1 MATTGRQYRDY
12 ADQVFS
18 RLERRLPVSWTL
30 IAPAALLLL
39 LVTALPIV
47 YLIWLSFTDFHIL
60 RGVSG
65 FVGIDNYISA
75 VVYSSGFRSAIL
87 TTGVFIVAA
96 VSVQT
101 VSGFLLALLLW
112 DRPKRRKYFLPVL
125 LMPMFITWI
134 AVGLMFRFIFE
145 SGLGIIPHLL
155 AMVGIEI
162 AWFSHPT
169 YALAAIV
176 ISDIWEWVPF
186 MMILFL
192 AGLESLPEDPHEAA
206 RVDGATNWEVFKDV
220 TLPMMYPVIGVAV
233 FIRLIEASK
242 VFPKVLAMTEG
253 GPGTSTETVSWTI
266 YKVGFR
272 FDELAMAASQAVT
285 ITLMVLGLLWVFAWA
300 GGVKDAF

>member
-1 MATTGRQYRDY
+1 MATAGRKYRDY
-12 ADQVFS
+12 ASRVFS
-18 RLERRLPVSWTL
+18 RVERRLPVEWTL
-30 IAPAALLLL
+30 LVPAALLLL
-39 LVTALPIV
+39 FVTGLPIL
-47 YLIWLSFTDFHIL
+47 YLLWISVTDYHIL
-60 RGVSG
+60 RGMTDYVWL
-65 FVGIDNYISA
+65 DNYVSSVIF
-75 VVYSSGFRSAIL
+75 SSGFRSAL
-87 TTGVFIVAA
+87 VTTAVFMVSA
-96 VSVQT
+96 VTIQT
-101 VSGFLLALLLW
+101 ALGFLLAMLLW
-112 DRPKRRKYFLPVL
+112 GRPKRRKYFLPIL

-134 AVGLMFRFIFE
+134 AVGLMFRFMFE
-145 SGLGIIPHLL
+145 SGLGIVPLL
-155 AMVGIEI
+155 LSTIGIDI

-169 YALAAIV
+169 YALVAII

-206 RVDGATNWEVFKDV
+206 RVDGATKWEVFRDV

-253 GPGTSTETVSWTI
+253 GPGTATETVSWTI

-272 FDELAMAASQAVT
+272 FDELAAAASQAVT
-285 ITLMVLGLLWVFAWA
+285 ITLMILALLWVFAWA